1 MNDEANFQRM
11 RNDHA
16 QVLDGIAAL
25 ERLVAA
31 PDELTRS
38 DELVRDEV
46 AFLTHQ
52 FSTHMRA
59 EDRVLFPALV
69 EAMPEAWAVVAPLAE
84 EHEELRRMLAALQNT
99 VARERSPDRDE
110 QLAVEIRDIVDLL
123 RNHIRKE
130 EAVVLRVAERTL
142 APPELRR
149 IARRFEDA
157 EPPSE
162 RK

>member
-1 MNDEANFQRM
+1 
-11 RNDHA
+11 
-16 QVLDGIAAL
+16 
-25 ERLVAA
+25 
-31 PDELTRS
+31 
-38 DELVRDEV
+38 
-46 AFLTHQ
+46 
-52 FSTHMRA
+52 
-59 EDRVLFPALV
+59 
-69 EAMPEAWAVVAPLAE
+69 
-84 EHEELRRMLAALQNT
+84 MLAALQNT
-99 VARERSPDRDE
+99 VSRERSPDRDE

-123 RNHIRKE
+123 RIHIRKE